1 MDTQTL
7 LIIAVALVLAALA
20 IGGWMY
26 YRSHKS
32 RRLKSRFG
40 PEYDRTVEQLHDRD
54 AAEAELHQ
62 RQQRVE
68 RYRIVALSASDCS
81 RYQESWKAVQ
91 SRFVDDPPGAVEQAN
106 ELINEVMKKRGY
118 PVSTFE
124 QAAADLSVDHPAVVS
139 NYRAA
144 ARIAENNRR
153 RAAKTEE
160 LRQALVY
167 YRALFT
173 DLLETESG
181 ERRKTQSATTGRAE
195 PQGSNPK
202 QGGYTNE
209 SQRHEKSEH
218 R

>member
-1 MDTQTL
+1 MDMQTL
-7 LIIAVALVLAALA
+7 VIVAVVLVLAAAA

-26 YRSHKS
+26 YRSHRS
-32 RRLKSRFG
+32 QRLKSQFG
-40 PEYDRTVEQLHDRD
+40 PEYDRTVDQLHDRD
-54 AAEAELHQ
+54 TAEAELHQ

-68 RYRIVALSASDCS
+68 HYRIVALSASDRT

-124 QAAADLSVDHPAVVS
+124 QAAADLSVDHAAVVS

-144 ARIAENNRR
+144 ARIAENNRHR
-153 RAAKTEE
+153 GAKTEE

-173 DLLETESG
+173 DLLETENG
-181 ERRKTQSATTGRAE
+181 ERRRAQSTAGRAE

-202 QGGYTNE
+202 PGGFTNE
-209 SQRHEKSEH
+209 SQRPEKSEH

>member
-7 LIIAVALVLAALA
+7 LIIAAALVLAAVA

-26 YRSHKS
+26 YRSHRS
-32 RRLKSRFG
+32 QRLKSRFG

-81 RYQESWKAVQ
+81 RYRENWKAVQ
-91 SRFVDDPPGAVEQAN
+91 SRFVDDPPGAVDEAN
-106 ELINEVMKKRGY
+106 ELISEVMKKRGY

-124 QAAADLSVDHPAVVS
+124 QAAADLSVDYPAVVS

-144 ARIAENNRR
+144 TRIAENNRR

-173 DLLETESG
+173 DLLAAEND
-181 ERRKTQSATTGRAE
+181 ERRTAQAGRAE
-195 PQGSNPK
+195 SQGTNPK
-202 QGGYTNE
+202 QGGIPNE